1 MSEFAE
7 EILGMPVRLGYPVG
21 IKGIT
26 QLVQGPQF
34 ATGVGLVKFG
44 AQALANARESVVVE
58 GRRTPMRFTSEAP
71 PEPETV
77 QQKTKFWQWLR
88 AAFSFSKKEYRSVS
102 RNRP

>member
-1 MSEFAE
+1 MGEFAE

-44 AQALANARESVVVE
+44 AQALAHAREAGASTGRIIPVRHTTEAVQAVE
-58 GRRTPMRFTSEAP
+58 AQSKKAGFLE
-71 PEPETV
+71 
-77 QQKTKFWQWLR
+77 WLR
-88 AAFSFSKKEYRSVS
+88 AAF
-102 RNRP
+102 

>member
-7 EILGMPVRLGYPVG
+7 EILGMPVRIGYPVG

-44 AQALANARESVVVE
+44 AQALAHAREV
-58 GRRTPMRFTSEAP
+58 GRPEKRVLSQRQTAEAMAQLEAP
-71 PEPETV
+71 P
-77 QQKTKFWQWLR
+77 KKAKFLQWLK
-88 AAFSFSKKEYRSVS
+88 AAF
-102 RNRP
+102 